1 MPDGGSAT
9 IVAAPATRATQNHA
23 LKLSVLPPI
32 SQTHRSVRGTAPTA
46 TVLGLCGDSVKS
58 LEELR
63 QRYTRLLAADIQ
75 DEGDRLADPVYAAAV
90 AGGPQGQYRTAAS
103 GSSKAELLENLRAAK
118 VSAVPGHPRKVIFL
132 FSGQGGQY
140 SGMGA
145 ELYKTVPIFR
155 EAIDQCQALLV
166 SWGFTAMLSFIQGVP
181 DRPQGNFNLEA
192 EHTAMFALEYGLAR
206 MWVTWGIQP
215 DVVLGQR

>member
-9 IVAAPATRATQNHA
+9 TVIAPPTRATQSHA
-23 LKLSVLPPI
+23 LKLSTPPSI
-32 SQTHRSVRGTAPTA
+32 SPARRSIWNTAPTA
-46 TVLGLCGDSVKS
+46 AVLGLCGDSVKS

-63 QRYTRLLAADIQ
+63 QRYIRLLTADIQ
-75 DEGDRLADPVYAAAV
+75 DEGDRLADLVYASAAP
-90 AGGPQGQYRTAAS
+90 GSPQGQYRTAAS
-103 GSSKAELLENLRAAK
+103 GSSKAELLENLRVAK
-118 VSAVPGHPRKVIFL
+118 VTAVPKRPRKVIFL

-145 ELYKTVPIFR
+145 ELYKTVPTFR

-166 SWGFTAMLSFIQGVP
+166 SWGFTEMLSFIQGVP
-181 DRPQGNFNLEA
+181 DKPQGDSNLEA

-206 MWVTWGIQP
+206 MWTTWGIQP